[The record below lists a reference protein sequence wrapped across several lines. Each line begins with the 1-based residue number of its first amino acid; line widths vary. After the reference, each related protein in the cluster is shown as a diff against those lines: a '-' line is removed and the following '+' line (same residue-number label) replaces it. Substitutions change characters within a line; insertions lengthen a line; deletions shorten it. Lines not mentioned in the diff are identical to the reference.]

1 MSHKNLFLITA
12 GFPFGESEQS
22 FLRTEFDELVKQYQI
37 TILTKKTDEPIKY
50 PIPDSVSVEQ
60 YAGRSNSGKKLL
72 TALPQ
77 LISVLL
83 KPYVRKELWLALR
96 GCSFHL
102 KKQRLKEL
110 LSVALQVEQL
120 KSVLIP
126 LIEKTSAEFVY
137 SYWCFPIVL
146 SAAELKQKYPNLKVL
161 TRFHGID
168 LYNERTAS
176 GWQPF
181 RTAIAEK
188 CDRLVFACDAGR
200 DYYLSRWGQKWAEK
214 SVVSYL
220 GCIPLTRILPQETDR
235 LTLVSCSNAIPLKR
249 VHLIIEALA
258 LLPEHIM
265 VDWHHVGDGTELDN
279 LKQLASDRLTAHS
292 NISWKF
298 WGYVPN
304 HQLDALYQQIQPQ
317 LFITTSSTEGGVP
330 VSIQE
335 IFSAGIPVIGT
346 AVGGILD
353 VIRTDETG
361 YLLSENPEPSEI
373 AEKIAAFVALTP
385 QQRIAMSEAA
395 VALWCEK
402 LDAAKNAIRFAEM
415 LANFS
420 E

>member
-1 MSHKNLFLITA
+1 MVKQSIILVT
-12 GFPFGESEQS
+12 GDFPFGNAEES
-22 FLRTEFDELVKQYQI
+22 FLRTEFNELIKHYQV
-37 TILTKKTDEPIKY
+37 TILTRQTDEPLLY
-50 PIPDSVSVEQ
+50 PFPGNVQVIRYSQ
-60 YAGRSNSGKKLL
+60 KSNRGLRLIQTLPMLAKLL
-72 TALPQ
+72 FR
-77 LISVLL
+77 
-83 KPYVRKELWLALR
+83 PYVLQELKDALR
-96 GCSFHL
+96 GCSFSL
-102 KKQRLKEL
+102 KKRRLKEL
-110 LSVALQVEQL
+110 LSVAVQAEQL

-146 SAAELKQKYPNLKVL
+146 SAAELKQKHPNLKVL

-188 CDRLVFACDAGR
+188 CDQLVFACDAGR

-220 GCIPLTRILPQETDR
+220 GCIPLTRILPQETDH
-235 LTLVSCSNAIPLKR
+235 LTLVSCSNAIPVKR

-317 LFITTSSTEGGVP
+317 LFITTSSTEGGAP

-335 IFSAGIPVIGT
+335 IFSASIPAVGTAIGGIPELIQNGK
-346 AVGGILD
+346 
-353 VIRTDETG
+353 TG
-361 YLLSENPEPSEI
+361 YLLSEDPDPSEI
-373 AEKIAAFVALTP
+373 SDTITAFWKLTP
-385 QQRIAMSEAA
+385 QQRSIMGEAA
-395 VALWCEK
+395 FALWHQK
-402 LDAAKNAIRFAEM
+402 LDAEKNAQDFCQLLIE
-415 LANFS
+415 L
-420 E
+420 

>member
-1 MSHKNLFLITA
+1 MSHKNLILITA

-22 FLRTEFDELVKQYQI
+22 FLRTEFDELFKQYQI

-50 PIPDSVSVEQ
+50 SIPDSVSVEQ

-168 LYNERTAS
+168 LYNERTAN

-181 RTAIAEK
+181 RTAIAER
-188 CDRLVFACDAGR
+188 CDRLVFVCEAGR
-200 DYYLSRWGQKWAEK
+200 DYFLSQWGQKWASK

-220 GCIPLTRILPQETDR
+220 GCTPMTRIPAHDSEC

-249 VHLIIEALA
+249 IHLIIKALA
-258 LLPEHIM
+258 LLPEHVQ
-265 VDWHHVGDGTELDN
+265 VDWHHVGAGTELDA
-279 LKQLASDRLTAHS
+279 LRQLASDKLSTHP
-292 NISWKF
+292 NISWRF
-298 WGYVPN
+298 WGYIPN
-304 HQLDALYQQIQPQ
+304 HQLDSLYQQIQPQ
-317 LFITTSSTEGGVP
+317 LFITTSSTEGGAP
-330 VSIQE
+330 ISIQE
-335 IFSAGIPVIGT
+335 AFSAKIPAIGT
-346 AVGGILD
+346 AAGGISEL
-353 VIRTDETG
+353 VQTGETG
-361 YLLSENPEPSEI
+361 YLLSQNPDPFKI
-373 AEKIAAFVALTP
+373 AEKIAAFWSLSP
-385 QQRIAMSEAA
+385 QEKRKLGENAY
-395 VALWCEK
+395 ALWQTK
-402 LDAAKNAIRFAEM
+402 LDAKKNAESFCE
-415 LANFS
+415 LLKGL
-420 E
+420 